1 MIQDTAEMHEPNPA
15 TAMTLAAPVRTALRA
30 EFAVAP
36 EQPALSRFAG
46 PAVVALPT
54 VFFGQSA
61 MLSTHSLSR
70 AD

>member
-1 MIQDTAEMHEPNPA
+1 VS
-15 TAMTLAAPVRTALRA
+15 VRTTVRA
-30 EFAVAP
+30 EFGEAP

-61 MLSTHSLSR
+61 MLTPRTR